1 MNFHA
6 VKWKNL
12 EFIRS
17 DGIPKSFYAT
27 RCIFL
32 HKFEQRL
39 SYIALDCV
47 EKYTVLKND
56 SYTMTCCRKDKISA
70 FYLMIIHWVLKKK

>member
-17 DGIPKSFYAT
+17 DRISKCFYAMHCIFSIKVQVKSFIH
-27 RCIFL
+27 C
-32 HKFEQRL
+32 L
-39 SYIALDCV
+39 SLCGKYR
-47 EKYTVLKND
+47 YTVLE
-56 SYTMTCCRKDKISA
+56 KDLYSD
-70 FYLMIIHWVLKKK
+70 LLKKQI